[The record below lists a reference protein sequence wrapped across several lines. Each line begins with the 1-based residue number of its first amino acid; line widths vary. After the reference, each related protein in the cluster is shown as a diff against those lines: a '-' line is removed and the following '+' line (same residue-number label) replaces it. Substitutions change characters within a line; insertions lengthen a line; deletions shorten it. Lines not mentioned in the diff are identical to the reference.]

1 MARVKQQPQDDE
13 QGAPEWMVTFSDC
26 MTLLLTFFVLLL
38 TFSSFD
44 ERIYRKLN
52 VIYCDAFSSIYSRRR
67 ASKEALAPREQIQYT
82 VEIEKGSEKPTL
94 EDGSNGLLKVS
105 LDQDFKKHK
114 VFLID
119 SEKIFWAK
127 GTRISQQG
135 QKTLSL
141 LAEFLKK
148 VPARV
153 VISEN
158 SSNQNEHGHQLGLSR
173 AWSVIEYLQNNH
185 KIEKNRF
192 SISAAT
198 TLGSDGF
205 SLLDLNS
212 NPGALQK
219 TERMLEIVLLESGL
233 YN

>member
-1 MARVKQQPQDDE
+1 MARTKQQPLDDDP
-13 QGAPEWMVTFSDC
+13 GAPEWMVTFSDC

-52 VIYCDAFSSIYSRRR
+52 VIYCDAFSSINSRRR
-67 ASKEALAPREQIQYT
+67 ASKEALAPREQIRYI

-94 EDGSNGLLKVS
+94 ETGSNGLLKES
-105 LDQDFKKHK
+105 LSQDFKKHK

-135 QKTLSL
+135 QETLSL
-141 LAEFLKK
+141 LAQFLKK

-153 VISEN
+153 IISEN
-158 SSNQNEHGHQLGLSR
+158 SSNQNEGDQELGLSR

-185 KIEKNRF
+185 NIEKDRF

-198 TLGSDGF
+198 TIGTDGF

-212 NPGALQK
+212 NPNTSPK
-219 TERMLEIVLLESGL
+219 TERMLEIVLLERGL